1 MSYARPGRAGSI
13 EPRESAAPSTG
24 PRHTTFARLVG
35 ALGLVLLTSLLFWML
50 TDDAFRVTEANVSFE
65 GLVHADE
72 TLVREHLS
80 DIERGPNVFRVRASE
95 IVGELS
101 TLTAVDVASARVTL
115 PANLTVQLDER
126 DPVFIWSNGERSWL
140 VDEEG
145 MLFAPADE
153 ATAAAARAAQE
164 GEAVPDEAAEPSAAA
179 VETEA
184 GTDGQEPET
193 AASGAERRLAARAN
207 LPLVEDARTPD
218 EAPTV
223 GTFLP
228 PTEQLVMRQL
238 LALTPELLGTRAT
251 SLELKVDESNGFVL
265 DSDDGWRAIF
275 GHYTPTLQPP
285 STIPRQV
292 QCLRSVLAN
301 EERKLKEVWLAVSD
315 EACGT
320 YSKTR

>member
-1 MSYARPGRAGSI
+1 M
-13 EPRESAAPSTG
+13 
-24 PRHTTFARLVG
+24 G
-35 ALGLVLLTSLLFWML
+35 ALGLVLLTTLLFWML
-50 TDDAFRVTEANVSFE
+50 TDDAFRVTEADVSFE

-72 TLVREHLS
+72 ALVREHLS

-126 DPVFIWSNGERSWL
+126 DPVFIWSNGELSWL

-153 ATAAAARAAQE
+153 ATAAAARAAQQ
-164 GEAVPDEAAEPSAAA
+164 GEATLEEATEPSAA
-179 VETEA
+179 EA
-184 GTDGQEPET
+184 EAEAEGGGDEQEPGT
-193 AASGAERRLAARAN
+193 AASTAERTLAARAN

-228 PTEQLVMRQL
+228 LTEQLVMRQL
-238 LALTPELLGTRAT
+238 LALTPEMLGARAT
-251 SLELKVDESNGFVL
+251 ALELKVDESNGFVL